1 MRLRGLISGFK
12 NNKKI
17 TNSTFFTR
25 LFINSVYGWSVSG
38 GLYLH
43 KKCIF
48 LRKMTYSMI
57 ILSIF
62 AVTTSVFLG
71 NGRNERDYL

>member
-17 TNSTFFTR
+17 TNSTFFTL

-48 LRKMTYSMI
+48 LRKMTKGMI

-62 AVTTSVFLG
+62 AVITDL
-71 NGRNERDYL
+71 ERVGK